1 MPKKVGPFRVLGRF
15 NSTRSPDIVYTVKE
29 HLDIS
34 KDTGKRISCNCPG
47 WRFSIRSLGHH
58 ECKHTRHVDAPFG
71 VSDDHQRDTGL
82 SVLAMTTQ
90 AVTAWSSFSK
100 TEIGHALKRRKD
112 SPKRRLAAACQEA
125 GVQLSDPAF
134 RALLKALRP
143 YLQGDGASVATPTST
158 PDDDVLRVITLD

>member
-58 ECKHTRHVDAPFG
+58 ECKHTRHVDA
-71 VSDDHQRDTGL
+71 
-82 SVLAMTTQ
+82 SVLAITTQ
-90 AVTAWSSFSK
+90 ATTAWSSFSK

>member
-58 ECKHTRHVDAPFG
+58 ECKHTRHVD
-71 VSDDHQRDTGL
+71 V